1 MKLIE
6 FLANNAIDEAWLKG
20 FDKGFD
26 EGISVLKEFAK
37 RLKEKAS
44 YLETENRGLSE
55 NSIDYALDEIL
66 EEYRYDG
73 TRTD

>member
-44 YLETENRGLSE
+44 YRVNGNCGLSE
-55 NSIDYALDEIL
+55 NGIDQTLDEIL
-66 EEYRYDG
+66 KEYEEWI
-73 TRTD
+73 